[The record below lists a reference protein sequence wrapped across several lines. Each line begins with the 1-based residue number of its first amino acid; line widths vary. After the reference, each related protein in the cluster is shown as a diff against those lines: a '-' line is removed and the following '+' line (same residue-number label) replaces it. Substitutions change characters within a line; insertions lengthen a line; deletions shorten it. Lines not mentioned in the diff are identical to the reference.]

1 MKKKQ
6 SGYFWRFRKTLLRL
20 GVFKPIWIRDFS
32 TPNDSKKIYKF
43 VRENLNNLNNK
54 QISYLVRNNLYLKS
68 FFFTLLLIT
77 NLFAFQGAGDC
88 EKIISDYA
96 QLTNRSVFLP
106 HALQG
111 QCIVQSEKHFPLIL
125 KNAGYN
131 FTEKSG
137 TIQIKEI
144 PIPKEKEKEPFKP
157 KDLFY
162 DVTFVFINTAS
173 ALDCGLSVDDI
184 LMRWNNLQYSFTFGG
199 AFGCPAFD
207 YDGSFGFAVN
217 AHLKERWEYSHGV
230 ESQRQYAQI
239 TSSTGA
245 ITNQYE
251 WITTGLVLVLTQNEN
266 GIYYD
271 LKYTSQNGS
280 VTHSYG
286 GIVEELRSLV
296 EDEYTRT
303 RKLWLL
309 PLGRESVKSRYS
321 LLLRITPKL

>member
-6 SGYFWRFRKTLLRL
+6 SGYFWRFRKFLLEQDI
-20 GVFKPIWIRDFS
+20 VKPIWIKDFS
-32 TPNDSKKIYKF
+32 KPNDSKIIYKVVRKELSKLTLRQTNYF
-43 VRENLNNLNNK
+43 VRN
-54 QISYLVRNNLYLKS
+54 YLSFKS
-68 FFFTLLLIT
+68 FFFTLLLVT

-96 QLTNRSVFLP
+96 QLMNKSVFLP

-131 FTEKSG
+131 FAEKSG

-157 KDLFY
+157 KDLFF

-184 LMRWNNLQYSFTFGG
+184 LFRWQNLEYSFTFGG

-207 YDGSFGFAVN
+207 YDGSFGFSVN
-217 AHLKERWEYSHGV
+217 AHLRERWEYSHGV

-266 GIYYD
+266 GVYYD

-296 EDEYTRT
+296 EDEYSRT

-321 LLLRITPKL
+321 LLLRITPKD